1 MANFVDD
8 QYGIL
13 TARSTRVLTF
23 FSDLESRLSSISAP
37 NTAHLE
43 LYWDGS
49 KVSRISDNTQI
60 ASLSAADQL
69 KYYNHGLG
77 LMKLAINAKLYS

>member
-23 FSDLESRLSSISAP
+23 FPDLESRLSSISAP
-37 NTAHLE
+37 YTAHLE

-49 KVSRISDNTQI
+49 KVNRISDDIQI
-60 ASLSAADQL
+60 SSLSPADQL

-77 LMKLAINAKLYS
+77 LMKLAINEKLYS